1 MKVKDLMSTNIV
13 CVSESATASQI
24 AGQMRKS
31 NIGSLPVCDQNNHI
45 KGIITDRDLALRVL
59 TRYEAKRNAATKKDT
74 AGKNKKNGNGE
85 HTAARSERN
94 GQNNRK
100 RENATASHGTN
111 DSNKQSNC
119 ANRHNEKSII
129 PNASGEITFKNAA
142 EMTAAE
148 IMTTNPVVVSPNA
161 NIHDAALLFAAHKV
175 RRLPVTEASKVVGML
190 SLGDIAVKPIYID
203 EAGDALSAIS
213 LADGLQSGN

>member
-1 MKVKDLMSTNIV
+1 MMKVKDLMSTNIV
-13 CVSESATASQI
+13 CVSESTPASQI

-59 TRYEAKRNAATKKDT
+59 ARYEAKRNAAAASGANTSDPNNNGSQTNSTNAATNANSAKSR
-74 AGKNKKNGNGE
+74 NK
-85 HTAARSERN
+85 
-94 GQNNRK
+94 
-100 RENATASHGTN
+100 
-111 DSNKQSNC
+111 
-119 ANRHNEKSII
+119 
-129 PNASGEITFKNAA
+129 NASGSNADSASAPKDIA

-148 IMTTNPVVVSPNA
+148 IMTKNPVVVSPNA
-161 NIHDAALLFAAHKV
+161 NIHDAALLFASHKI
-175 RRLPVTEASKVVGML
+175 RRLPVTEASKVVGIL

-213 LADGLQSGN
+213 LADGLQSKS